1 MPGGN
6 GTGPMGTG
14 PMTGR
19 GMGYC
24 AGYSRPG
31 FVNPGFGRG
40 TGWGRGRG
48 RGFGMGWRNRWA
60 DPFYSAPVYPAQP
73 YMQPATAQNEADAL
87 KDQANILV
95 KHSKVLINVLVNLE
109 KGTIDL
115 KWSCT

>member
-6 GTGPMGTG
+6 GTGPMGMG

-24 AGYSRPG
+24 AGYTRPG
-31 FVNPGFGRG
+31 FVNPGFGHG

-60 DPFYSAPVYPAQP
+60 DPFYTAPVYPAQP

-87 KDQANILV
+87 KDQAKYFSEALE
-95 KHSKVLINVLVNLE
+95 SINKRISELG
-109 KGTIDL
+109 KGDN
-115 KWSCT
+115 